1 MITKEKEVAE
11 KMNNFFI
18 ETIEDLDIKSYPLTN
33 ENTINPKNTIEN
45 IVKKYEMHRSTL
57 KIKEYITLEDKFS
70 FTLTTQE
77 ELQKEIKQ
85 LNTKKASVENDIP
98 TKMLIET
105 SDIVSNFLTRIC
117 NDSKTEQIFP
127 ESLKRADIIPIY
139 KKEDRT
145 NKENYR
151 PVSLLPTV
159 SRLFQGDMSNQIN
172 SYIEKYNSPYL
183 FGFRKG
189 HSTEQCLIVM
199 LEQWKKALDKKKVLG
214 QIQQPSIV

>member
-1 MITKEKEVAE
+1 
-11 KMNNFFI
+11 
-18 ETIEDLDIKSYPLTN
+18 
-33 ENTINPKNTIEN
+33 
-45 IVKKYEMHRSTL
+45 MHPSIL
-57 KIKEYITLEDKFS
+57 KIKEYINLEDKFS

-85 LNTKKASVENDIP
+85 LDTKKATVENDIP

-105 SDIVSNFLTRIC
+105 SDIVSNYLTRIC

-127 ESLKRADIIPIY
+127 ESLKRAEIIPIY

-159 SRLFQGDMSNQIN
+159 SKLSERDMHNQIN
-172 SYIEKYNSPYL
+172 SYIEKYISPYL
-183 FGFRKG
+183 FGFRK
-189 HSTEQCLIVM
+189 
-199 LEQWKKALDKKKVLG
+199 
-214 QIQQPSIV
+214 